1 MSELA
6 PRKRQHDNDED
17 LPFVQIASSLAFVFG
32 AVGFAFLSVPGTLIP
47 AFGLTIPAAALLGSA
62 LNDIVKRRR
71 ALSPPANKERELL
84 TAFRDNGGSITAAE
98 AAMGTTLTVEEADRM
113 LLELASGGHL
123 RVGSDEGTLRYF
135 LPERRA
141 PELGGQDPS
150 DGHESSEV

>member
-17 LPFVQIASSLAFVFG
+17 LPFVQIASGLAFVFG

-47 AFGLTIPAAALLGSA
+47 AFGLSIPAAALLGSA

-84 TAFRDNGGSITAAE
+84 TAIRDNGGSITAAE

-113 LLELASGGHL
+113 L
-123 RVGSDEGTLRYF
+123 
-135 LPERRA
+135 
-141 PELGGQDPS
+141 
-150 DGHESSEV
+150 